1 MVLPRGMKERPPE
14 RPPGSSYATPQPRP
28 VRTGSVWTGP
38 HRAAA
43 LRATEPWR
51 WPALRGSEP
60 ARGLGAQP
68 PSGNAVR
75 AGITGVSKTRLWLW
89 AAVEPAVEA
98 PTRGLW
104 SGTSREPGLHPAV
117 RHLSYL
123 SGSQAPRAVLCEPKP
138 SGWTQRPG
146 QVTGRCLCSVTWP
159 EAGGGRLPQP
169 FQ

>member
-43 LRATEPWR
+43 LR
-51 WPALRGSEP
+51 GSEP
-60 ARGLGAQP
+60 ARGLGSQP

-75 AGITGVSKTRLWLW
+75 AGIAGVSKTRLWLW
-89 AAVEPAVEA
+89 AAVGPAVEA
-98 PTRGLW
+98 PAQGPW
-104 SGTSREPGLHPAV
+104 SGTSREPGPRPAV
-117 RHLSYL
+117 RHLSCL

-138 SGWTQRPG
+138 SG
-146 QVTGRCLCSVTWP
+146 
-159 EAGGGRLPQP
+159 
-169 FQ
+169 